1 MSQQELFD
9 LLNGPANVAEP
20 EAVPPAVSAEP
31 HIHTVTELTHAI
43 RDRLEGEFCDI
54 WVCGE
59 VSNWRPNESSG
70 HWYFS
75 LKDSNSQLNA
85 VMFRG
90 VNSKIKFQVEQ
101 GMELICHGK
110 ISVYPPRGNYQII
123 IDTCEPK
130 GMGAL
135 QLAFEQLKQKLA
147 AEGLFDRSKKIPIP
161 FLPRRVGVVT
171 SPTGAAIRDICTVL
185 RRRFPSIDILLM
197 PTRVQGDGAAI
208 EIARAIRLLDER
220 GDVDVMIVGRGG
232 GSIEDLWAFNEEVVA
247 RAIFSART
255 PVVSAVGHE
264 IDFTIADFVA
274 DVRAATPSAAAE
286 LVVPVCGDLRASVID
301 KRRQLLHGLR
311 TRVARSVEQL
321 HHLRQRLRFP
331 VNKIT
336 DGFQWVDHL
345 RERLQNAM
353 RGGIDRRRQQ
363 VMNWAG
369 QLQHLSPL
377 AVLAKGYAVV
387 QKGGVAVRD
396 AGMLTVGDVLD
407 VRLDKGS
414 IVAAV
419 TALRSGFKR

>member
-1 MSQQELFD
+1 MSQQDLFD
-9 LLNGPANVAEP
+9 GIAADEVLESPPVVEP
-20 EAVPPAVSAEP
+20 NKPRIWSVSD
-31 HIHTVTELTHAI
+31 ITHAI
-43 RDRLEGEFCDI
+43 RDRLEGEFFDVWI
-54 WVCGE
+54 CGE

-75 LKDSNSQLNA
+75 LKDPQCQLNA

-90 VNSKIKFQVEQ
+90 ANAAVKFKVEQ

-123 IDTCEPK
+123 IDYCEPK

-135 QLAFEQLKQKLA
+135 QLAFEQLKQKLS
-147 AEGLFDRSKKIPIP
+147 AEGLFNAAQKKQVP

-171 SPTGAAIRDICTVL
+171 SPTGAAIRDICNVL
-185 RRRFPSIDILLM
+185 RRRFPSMNILLA
-197 PTRVQGDGAAI
+197 PARVQGEGAAAD
-208 EIARAIRLLDER
+208 IARAIQLLDTQ

-247 RAIFSART
+247 RAIFAAQT

-286 LVVPVCGDLRASVID
+286 LVVPVRSELLQSVREGRRRLGNALRQMVS
-301 KRRQLLHGLR
+301 
-311 TRVARSVEQL
+311 RSAERL

-331 VNKIT
+331 QNRIT
-336 DGFQWVDHL
+336 DGYQWVDNL
-345 RERLQNAM
+345 RERLQ
-353 RGGIDRRRQQ
+353 RGMQNGIEYRRQK
-363 VMNWAG
+363 VAHWAA

-387 QKGGVAVRD
+387 QKRGVVVRD
-396 AGMLTVGDVLD
+396 ASLLCSGDVID
-407 VRLDKGS
+407 IRLEKG
-414 IVAAV
+414 
-419 TALRSGFKR
+419 TAEAKVL

>member
-1 MSQQELFD
+1 MSQQNLFD
-9 LLNGPANVAEP
+9 PPHPAEIP
-20 EAVPPAVSAEP
+20 EAEVIATPSPDPRKPLVRTVS
-31 HIHTVTELTHAI
+31 ELTHSI
-43 RDRLEGEFCDI
+43 RDMLEGRFADV
-54 WVCGE
+54 WVSGE

-75 LKDSNSQLNA
+75 LKDANSQISA

-90 VNSKIKFQVEQ
+90 NNSAVKFKIEQ

-110 ISVYPPRGNYQII
+110 VSVYPPRGNYQII
-123 IDTCEPK
+123 IDACEPK
-130 GMGAL
+130 GVGAL

-147 AEGLFDRSKKIPIP
+147 AEGLFDKAHKIPLP

-171 SPTGAAIRDICTVL
+171 SPTGAAIRDICNVL
-185 RRRFPSIDILLM
+185 RRRFPGIEILLV
-197 PTRVQGDGAAI
+197 PSRVQGEGSAA
-208 EIARAIRLLDER
+208 EIARAIQLLDTR

-247 RAIFSART
+247 RAIFAAKT
-255 PVVSAVGHE
+255 PIVSAVGHE

-286 LVVPVCGDLRASVID
+286 LVVPVYEDLRATIID
-301 KRRQLLHGLR
+301 KRRQLVQGLR
-311 TRVARSVEQL
+311 TRASRSAERL

-331 VNKIT
+331 TSRIT
-336 DGFQWVDHL
+336 DGYQWVDNL

-353 RGGIDRRRQQ
+353 RGGIDRQRQQ
-363 VMNWAG
+363 VAHWAG

-387 QKGGVAVRD
+387 QKEGVSVRD
-396 AGMLTVGDVLD
+396 AAKLKIGDVLD
-407 VRLDKGS
+407 VKLEKGS
-414 IVAAV
+414 VEVKV
-419 TALRSGFKR
+419 TNNPSPL